1 MVSVSSPPATD
12 TNVSPPTTAPLPSTM
27 DARARKRMR
36 ILGVL
41 FLALLLVVPLTAWL
55 VVVLYGP
62 EVERDAYANLESV
75 ARLKAEQLESWLYE
89 RDSDAQVLRADRAL
103 VAAVDDLVQQR
114 NAMAARATLQTRLGS
129 LREQYHLGSVQVFSP
144 ALEPVFA
151 LGNAPGQADAQT
163 QALAHTGVQVQVQRS
178 PLYRMDNDRPGMQ
191 WLVPMTR
198 RTGDGVDL
206 VGYTVLHINAEDFV
220 YPLVQ
225 FWPTASPSGET
236 LLVRKVGNTVE
247 FINELRHRKGTALR
261 LSFTLDTQNLPAAEA
276 VRNPV
281 PGIVEGVDYRQIRVL
296 AAYRPVRGT
305 DWHVVSKIDHDEV
318 LAALHRLAWW
328 TATMALV
335 AAICVGLGFYLLW
348 REYRRSL
355 QLADMARKTQ
365 AELQERRLLDANRQ
379 ALARAQMLIDGAL
392 DAVVTIDAQ
401 GRIVGWNAQAE
412 PVFGRTTEEALG
424 QDMAELIV
432 PPQHRQAH
440 RHGMARY
447 LADGQAHILGR
458 RVEVEGLRSDGTVF
472 PMELS
477 IVSTEQDGVPF
488 FSAYIRDLSEQ
499 KQAQATLVRSMQLFA
514 RVFNA
519 SPIAAA
525 IVRASDGRFVQTN
538 DNFTRDFGYPKDV
551 LANKTSLEIGLW
563 PDEATRNRWMQVLLA
578 QGRVIDYETQWRHAD
593 GHLCSVSIS
602 GELTELSGEQCILSY
617 VLDVT
622 ERKAAELQLRRLS
635 MAIDQS
641 PVSVAIADLQGR
653 LEWVNEEFVR
663 STGYSRD
670 EALGQNPRILQSG
683 STPPET
689 YAAMWEALTQGQP
702 WRGVLYNKR
711 KDGSLYTEMAR
722 LSPIRQ
728 ADGTVTHYMATKEDI
743 TEKSRLTKELEQ
755 YREHLEELVRSRT
768 AELEVARAAAETA
781 NRAKSAFLANMSH
794 EIRTPMNAIVGFAH
808 LLRRASPSPEQA
820 DRLGKIESASQHL
833 LSVINDVLDL
843 SKIEA
848 GRLVLEETDFHLGSL
863 LDNVY
868 SLLAEQARAKSLA
881 FTVDTDSVPLWLRGD
896 PTRLR
901 QALLNYVG
909 NAIKFTPTGSVHLQ
923 ARLLSDDGQTCMVRF
938 EVSDTGVGIAP
949 EKQQHLFQAFEQA
962 DTSTTRQYGG
972 TGLGLAIT
980 HKLACLMGGDAGVD
994 SAVGQGSTF
1003 WFTAC
1008 IQHGHSPMPMEDFSD
1023 AQRPEVLL
1031 RRFSGARILLA
1042 DDVDVN
1048 REIAQQLLEG
1058 TGLLLDMA
1066 DNGRVALERARTT
1079 AYDLVLMDVQMP
1091 VMDGMQATREIHA
1104 LPERATLPVIAMTAN
1119 VFDEDRR
1126 ACLDA
1131 GMVDFVFK
1139 PIEPGHFYKTLL
1151 KWLPQRKRGVTR
1163 LHVPLGALEGEA
1175 SDGADDYPGLDVEAG
1190 LKTWRQKSVY
1200 ARFLRKFVQD
1210 HTDAAAQMV
1219 QTLQRGEH
1227 QAVSTHAHKIKGAAG
1242 NLALVD
1248 VARCARDIDNGI
1260 KNHLDVAEA
1269 LEQLHQALQVAQ
1281 ASIARYAPEG
1291 ELASAS
1297 SAEPDTACTAQAL
1310 PLLEALLQAL
1320 DADNPDAAEPLL
1332 GELAQLLPAASLELV
1347 RSTLTDFDFRGAEV
1361 ATRGLL
1367 QSLQTSHR
1375 T

>member
-1 MVSVSSPPATD
+1 
-12 TNVSPPTTAPLPSTM
+12 
-27 DARARKRMR
+27 
-36 ILGVL
+36 
-41 FLALLLVVPLTAWL
+41 
-55 VVVLYGP
+55 
-62 EVERDAYANLESV
+62 
-75 ARLKAEQLESWLYE
+75 
-89 RDSDAQVLRADRAL
+89 
-103 VAAVDDLVQQR
+103 
-114 NAMAARATLQTRLGS
+114 
-129 LREQYHLGSVQVFSP
+129 
-144 ALEPVFA
+144 
-151 LGNAPGQADAQT
+151 
-163 QALAHTGVQVQVQRS
+163 
-178 PLYRMDNDRPGMQ
+178 MQ
-191 WLVPMTR
+191 WLIPMVRHT
-198 RTGDGVDL
+198 TDGAVL
-206 VGYTVLHINAEDFV
+206 VGYTVLHINAHDFV

-225 FWPTASPSGET
+225 SWPTASPSGET
-236 LLVRKVGNTVE
+236 LLVRRVGNTVE
-247 FINELRHRKGTALR
+247 FINELRHRKGTALK
-261 LSFTLDTQNLPAAEA
+261 LSFALDTQNLPAAEA
-276 VRNPV
+276 VRSPV
-281 PGIVEGVDYRQIRVL
+281 PGTVEGLDYRKILVL

-305 DWHVVSKIDHDEV
+305 DWHIVTKVNHDEV
-318 LAALHRLAWW
+318 LASLYRLAWW
-328 TATMALV
+328 AATLSLAAAASV
-335 AAICVGLGFYLLW
+335 ALGFYLLW
-348 REYRRSL
+348 REYRRGR
-355 QLADMARKTQ
+355 QLAEVARQTQ

-379 ALARAQMLIDGAL
+379 ALARAQMLIDAAL

-412 PVFGRTTEEALG
+412 PIFGRTTEEALG
-424 QDMAELIV
+424 KDMAELII
-432 PPQHRQAH
+432 PPQHRSAH
-440 RHGMARY
+440 LQGMARY
-447 LADGQAHILGR
+447 LTGGQPRILGR

-477 IVSTEQDGVPF
+477 IVSLEQGDTVF

-499 KQAQATLVRSMQLFA
+499 KQAQTTLVRSMQLFA
-514 RVFNA
+514 RVFNS

-525 IVRASDGRFVQTN
+525 IVRASDGRFLQTN
-538 DNFTRDFGYPKDV
+538 VNFTRDFGYPQDFLVGKS
-551 LANKTSLEIGLW
+551 SLEVGLW
-563 PDEATRNRWMQVLLA
+563 PDEASRNQWMQTLLT

-593 GHLCSVSIS
+593 THLCTVSIS

-641 PVSVAIADLQGR
+641 PASVAIADLQGR

-663 STGYSRD
+663 SSGYSRE
-670 EALGQNPRILQSG
+670 EALGKNPRILQSG
-683 STPPET
+683 NTPRET
-689 YAAMWEALTQGQP
+689 YAAMWDALSRGQP
-702 WRGVLYNKR
+702 WRGVLYNRR

-743 TEKSRLTKELEQ
+743 TEKNRLTKELEQ
-755 YREHLEELVRSRT
+755 YREHLEELVKSRT
-768 AELEVARAAAETA
+768 EELEVARAAAETA

-808 LLRRASPSPEQA
+808 LLRRANPSPEQA

-868 SLLAEQARAKSLA
+868 SLLAEQARAKGLA

-901 QALLNYVG
+901 QAMLNYVG
-909 NAIKFTPTGSVHLQ
+909 NAIKFTETGKVHLQ
-923 ARLLSDDGQTCMVRF
+923 AQLVSDDGQVCAVRF
-938 EVSDTGVGIAP
+938 EVTDTGLGIA
-949 EKQQHLFQAFEQA
+949 EHKQQRLFQAFEQA

-980 HKLACLMGGDAGVD
+980 RKLARLMGGDAGVH
-994 SAVGQGSTF
+994 SVVGQGSTF

-1008 IQHGHSPMPMEDFSD
+1008 IQHGHSPMPVEDFSD
-1023 AQRPEVLL
+1023 TQRPEVML

-1066 DNGRVALERARTT
+1066 ENGRVALERARTT
-1079 AYDLVLMDVQMP
+1079 PYDLVLMDVQMP

-1126 ACLDA
+1126 ACLEA
-1131 GMVDFVFK
+1131 GMVDFVVK
-1139 PIEPGHFYKTLL
+1139 PVEPKHFYKTLL
-1151 KWLPQRKRGVTR
+1151 KWLPQRQRGVTR
-1163 LHVPLGALEGEA
+1163 LHVPLGARENEQT
-1175 SDGADDYPGLDVEAG
+1175 DGTDDYPGLDVAAG
-1190 LKTWRQKSVY
+1190 LQTWRQKSVY
-1200 ARFLRKFVQD
+1200 ARFLRKFMHD
-1210 HTDAAAQMV
+1210 HADAAAQMV
-1219 QTLQRGEH
+1219 QSLQHGAH

-1242 NLALVD
+1242 NLALID
-1248 VARCARDIDNGI
+1248 VARCARDIDNGL
-1260 KNHLDVAEA
+1260 KAQRDVTDA

-1281 ASIARYAPEG
+1281 VSIARYAPEG
-1291 ELASAS
+1291 DLVRTDEVAA
-1297 SAEPDTACTAQAL
+1297 PDSTRTAQAL
-1310 PLLEALLQAL
+1310 PLLDALLVAL

-1332 GELAQLLPAASLELV
+1332 LALAQLLPPASLELV

-1361 ATRGLL
+1361 ATQQLQ
-1367 QSLQTSHR
+1367 QSLQTPHP